1 MLRMTRQRFAT
12 PHWVLAVCTVF
23 AAFFILHGGGFVAAA
38 QAAAVRPYSGEELY
52 RGLVLAHG
60 PVADLIP
67 EIRDHYR
74 VTNFV
79 KDADDLKMIETA
91 QDRIIDAIR
100 DNHPTFFVDFADM
113 VQSGDHLKIHQAL
126 SWASEV
132 TMDSVSSLE
141 EVQQLRQQTKADAT
155 QREALIEEMKNAE
168 GAEQLSQEDL
178 DYGAELLLADTLD
191 AIESPSPKVAFL
203 SIVAVIVAVAAIVA
217 AITVVAAQ
225 SYALALNIAA
235 AINVAAAVVAWVEVY
250 TPEKSNIADSALFEE
265 QMIDSVATQLA
276 L

>member
-1 MLRMTRQRFAT
+1 MLSSTRERFGT
-12 PHWVLAVCTVF
+12 RGWVLTVCAVF
-23 AAFFILHGGGFVAAA
+23 SAFFILHGGGFVAAA
-38 QAAAVRPYSGEELY
+38 QAAEARPYSGEELY

-79 KDADDLKMIETA
+79 QDDDDLKMIEAA
-91 QDRIIDAIR
+91 QDRIIGAIH

-126 SWASEV
+126 EWASEV
-132 TMDSVSSLE
+132 TLDSVSSLE
-141 EVQQLRQQTKADAT
+141 EVQQLRQETEADAT
-155 QREALIEEMKNAE
+155 KRQDLLDEMKSAE
-168 GAEQLSQEDL
+168 GAEQLDEKDL
-178 DYGAELLLADTLD
+178 DYGAELLLADTLE
-191 AIESPSPKVAFL
+191 AIESPSPRVAFI

-225 SYALALNIAA
+225 SYALALNVAA

-250 TPEKSNIADSALFEE
+250 TPENKNVADSALFEE